1 MQVYWCVW
9 FNCHRHHDHTLNR
22 NFVHS
27 SKQHVSTWPWC
38 QVFPCLEIR
47 FLMGT
52 WHLVHMCNCLRR
64 SCQWLPPL
72 AFHHPWRPCQHRC
85 MSLGRDSRA
94 ENDVNR
100 WKGRTI
106 LMVEVGDWWRCDAI
120 HQQDNR
126 RWMSRLIIYI
136 VIIMFMCSCRST
148 YSCTNAV
155 WFASLSQA
163 FPLVTSR
170 NTYLW
175 CPFVSIKEHHPAIG
189 SADCG
194 RSELWTWGSTFSS

>member
-52 WHLVHMCNCLRR
+52 WHLVHMW
-64 SCQWLPPL
+64 QLPSPIVPVAT
-72 AFHHPWRPCQHRC
+72 AFGVPPPMAAMPAPMHVTWPWF
-85 MSLGRDSRA
+85 
-94 ENDVNR
+94 
-100 WKGRTI
+100 KGRKRCKQMERADN